1 MEESKKLKDE
11 LMLKDSTVW
20 ERVDEAEK
28 EQIYDYCEGYKY
40 FLNNCKTEREST
52 QFIIS
57 QAIKNGFISL
67 DEAIDRNLRLIP
79 GSKVYVNN
87 KDKSVIL
94 AVIGNTLIEKGMNI
108 VAAHIDAPRIDLKP
122 TPVYE
127 EGGLA
132 LFNTH
137 YYGGI
142 KKYQWVAIPLAMHGV
157 VIKNDGQ
164 KVNISIGENENDP
177 VLYISD
183 LLPHLSKDQMEKK
196 AAEVITGEG
205 LDVLVGSI
213 PYPDKET
220 EQRVKLNILK
230 MLKEKYGIME
240 EDLISAEIEIVPA
253 LKVRDI
259 GLDRSM
265 IGGYGQDDRVSAYT
279 ALTAILSVENPMHTC
294 LAVFADKEEVGS
306 MGNTGLQSHFMENTV
321 AELLVLTG
329 NTGEIYVR
337 RALANSKLL
346 SADVNVAYDP
356 LYADAYDKTNTP
368 FLGKGVV
375 LTKYT
380 GSRGKSGSNDA
391 NAEFVGAIRAIFNSS
406 GVVWQAGELGKVD
419 VGGGGT
425 IAQFV
430 ASYGMEVVD
439 CGVALLSMH
448 SPYELSSKADV
459 YMAHKAYSA
468 FYHNA

>member
-1 MEESKKLKDE
+1 MEDAKKLREE
-11 LMLKDSTVW
+11 LMIKNETIW
-20 ERVDEAEK
+20 ERVNEREK
-28 EQIYDYCEGYKY
+28 EEIFNYCEGYKF
-40 FLNNCKTEREST
+40 FLNSCKTEREST
-52 QFIIS
+52 QYILS
-57 QAIKNGFISL
+57 RAIRNGFVSL
-67 DEAIDRNLRLIP
+67 DEAIERDIKLMP
-79 GSKVYVNN
+79 GSKVYFNN

-94 AVIGNTLIEKGMNI
+94 AVIGSTPIEKGMNI

-127 EGGLA
+127 EAGLA

-142 KKYQWVAIPLAMHGV
+142 KKYQWVAIPLAIHGV
-157 VIKNDGQ
+157 IIKSDGH
-164 KVNISIGENENDP
+164 KINVSIGENENDP
-177 VLYISD
+177 ALYISD
-183 LLPHLSKDQMEKK
+183 LLPHLGKDQMEKK
-196 AAEVITGEG
+196 AGEVITGEG
-205 LDVLVGSI
+205 LDVLTGSI
-213 PYPDKET
+213 PYPDKEA
-220 EQRVKLNILK
+220 EQRVKLNIMN
-230 MLKEKYGIME
+230 MLKERYDITE
-240 EDLISAEIEIVPA
+240 EDLISSELEIVPA

-279 ALTAILSVENPMHTC
+279 ALTAILSVESPKYTC

-306 MGNTGLQSHFMENTV
+306 MGNTGLQSRFMENAV
-321 AELLVLTG
+321 AELLALTG
-329 NTGEIYVR
+329 NDGDIYVR
-337 RALANSKLL
+337 RALANSRLL
-346 SADVNVAYDP
+346 SADVNGAYDP

-368 FLGKGVV
+368 FLGRGIV

-380 GSRGKSGSNDA
+380 GARGKSGSNDA
-391 NAEFVGAIRAIFNSS
+391 NAEFVSKVRAIFNAS
-406 GVVWQAGELGKVD
+406 GVIWQTGELGKVD

-448 SPYELSSKADV
+448 SPYEVSSKADV
-459 YMAHKAYSA
+459 YMAHRAYNA
-468 FYHNA
+468 FYYNA